1 MDWGSKN
8 ISKNGIMRVPS
19 DCLAFKHI
27 NSKWLEF
34 EQEPRYLKMGVGL
47 DGVNPFS
54 MRSSRWSTWSIVL
67 INYNLPPFLSFKKEH
82 LVLSLII
89 PGKRQVKDLNVYLD
103 PLIDDLLELWKGIDV
118 LDMSKQD
125 HKRKFRVRGILA

>member
-1 MDWGSKN
+1 MQ
-8 ISKNGIMRVPS
+8 VPL

-27 NSKWLEF
+27 NSKWPKF

-54 MRSSRWSTWSIVL
+54 MQVSRWSAWPIFL
-67 INYNLPPFLSFKKEH
+67 IKYNLPPFLSFKKKH

-89 PGKRQVKDLNVYLD
+89 LGKCQVKDLNIYLD
-103 PLIDDLLELWKGIDV
+103 PLIDDLLEL
-118 LDMSKQD
+118 
-125 HKRKFRVRGILA
+125 